1 MEVREVMSPHAVT
14 LTPGQTLKE
23 AAEIMRRIEIGFVP
37 VGENDRL
44 VGTVT
49 DRDIVI
55 NGIALGKSS
64 DDAVAEVMSSDVLF
78 CYQDQEVAV
87 VARNMG
93 EQQVRRLPVVDRDKN
108 LVGIVSIGDLSA
120 DGDPSAAGVALEQ
133 ISH

>member
-23 AAEIMRRIEIGFVP
+23 AAEIMRRIETGFVP

-78 CYQDQEVAV
+78 CYQDQKVAE

-108 LVGIVSIGDLSA
+108 LVGIVSIGDLSS